1 MMSSKEE
8 IEKVKEFL
16 EKEIP
21 LDGRIVIIGIGNNQR
36 QDDEA
41 GLKVVENLMRD
52 IQDIPDNY
60 YLIEG
65 IGPPQYYIHD
75 INDWKPTHLLMIDA
89 ADLGLSPGSIRIID
103 KKFLSRSSLSSHAL
117 SKNTLLDF
125 LISFNPE
132 LKIFILGIQAE
143 SIMIEGEMTKS
154 VLSSVEE
161 LTKVF
166 KILFFKIQC

>member
-1 MMSSKEE
+1 MSSEEE
-8 IEKVKEFL
+8 IQKVTEFL
-16 EKEIP
+16 EKHVP

-41 GLKVVENLMRD
+41 GLLVVQNLINEIKKV
-52 IQDIPDNY
+52 PDNY

-89 ADLGLSPGSIRIID
+89 ADIGLPSGSIRIID
-103 KKFLSRSSLSSHAL
+103 KKYLSRASLSSHSL

-132 LKIFILGIQAE
+132 LKIYILAIQAE
-143 SIMIEGEMTKS
+143 SIMIDGKMTES
-154 VLSSVEE
+154 VSTSVKE
-161 LTKVF
+161 LTNVLKE
-166 KILFFKIQC
+166 IFF

>member
-1 MMSSKEE
+1 MNSKEE
-8 IEKVKEFL
+8 IQKVTEFL
-16 EKEIP
+16 QKNVP

-41 GLKVVENLMRD
+41 GLLVVQNLIAEIKD
-52 IQDIPDNY
+52 VPGNY

-65 IGPPQYYIHD
+65 IGPPQYYIHE

-89 ADLGLSPGSIRIID
+89 ADLGLPPGSIRIID
-103 KKFLSRSSLSSHAL
+103 KKYLSRAALSSHTL

-132 LKIFILGIQAE
+132 LKIYILAIQAE
-143 SIMIEGEMTKS
+143 SIMIDEKMTENVS
-154 VLSSVEE
+154 SSVKE
-161 LTKVF
+161 LTK
-166 KILFFKIQC
+166 ILEETFF